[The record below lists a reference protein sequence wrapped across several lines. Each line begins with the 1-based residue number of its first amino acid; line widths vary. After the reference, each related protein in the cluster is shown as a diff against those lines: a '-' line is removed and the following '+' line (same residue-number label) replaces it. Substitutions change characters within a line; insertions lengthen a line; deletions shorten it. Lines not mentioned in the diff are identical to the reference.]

1 MTRLTL
7 FSLLTTSESS
17 LLALES
23 DVSRDDAFLESLV
36 SCLTACGCVVKDC
49 EENDLDD
56 TSGTDEVA
64 LVGLGLCHA
73 NLTECSGLHA
83 SGRAFCGCCDTTM
96 DVTQYLALPTI

>member
-7 FSLLTTSESS
+7 FSLLTSSEPS

-23 DVSRDDAFLESLV
+23 DVSRDDAFECMV
-36 SCLTACGCVVKDC
+36 SCLTACGCVLKDC
-49 EENDLDD
+49 EENDADD
-56 TSGTDEVA
+56 TSTTDEVV

-73 NLTECSGLHA
+73 NVTECSGLCA
-83 SGRAFCGCCDTTM
+83 SGRPLCGCCDTTM